1 MGEGRPNG
9 NHDHPRGGVKDTD
22 DLSGVKGAQD
32 QSMAEKARQADQT
45 PRDVTGDL
53 DGAQSINQR
62 R

>member
-22 DLSGVKGAQD
+22 DLSGVKGAPQP
-32 QSMAEKARQADQT
+32 QPVPIPGRV
-45 PRDVTGDL
+45 RD
-53 DGAQSINQR
+53 R